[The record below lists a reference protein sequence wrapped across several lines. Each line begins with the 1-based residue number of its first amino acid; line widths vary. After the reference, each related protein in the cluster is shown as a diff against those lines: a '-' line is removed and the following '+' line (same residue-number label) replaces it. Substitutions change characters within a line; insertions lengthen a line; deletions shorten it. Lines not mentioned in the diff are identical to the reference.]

1 MLIFN
6 ILTILSLGLM
16 IGVEFAVSV
25 FIDPILSRLDSRTRA
40 QAVQM
45 FATRLGR
52 AMPFWYG
59 INLLLL
65 IAEAILHRHQPGLS
79 LVITAAVIWATI
91 ILLTILFLV
100 PINNRMMQL
109 DGTAFSEAHQREHRR
124 WTNLHHIRVLTLVLA
139 TVCLL
144 IALPI

>member
-6 ILTILSLGLM
+6 VLTILSLGLM

-25 FIDPILSRLDSRTRA
+25 FIDPIVSRLDPRPRA
-40 QAVQM
+40 QAIKM

-59 INLLLL
+59 ANLLLL
-65 IAEAILHRHQPGLS
+65 ITEATLHRHQSGLA
-79 LVITAAVIWATI
+79 LLITAAATWAAI
-91 ILLTILFLV
+91 ILVTILFLV

-109 DGTAFSEAHQREHRR
+109 DPNSFTKEQQYEHRR
-124 WTNLHHIRVLTLVLA
+124 WTNLHHLRVLTLVFAASCFVMALLA
-139 TVCLL
+139 
-144 IALPI
+144 